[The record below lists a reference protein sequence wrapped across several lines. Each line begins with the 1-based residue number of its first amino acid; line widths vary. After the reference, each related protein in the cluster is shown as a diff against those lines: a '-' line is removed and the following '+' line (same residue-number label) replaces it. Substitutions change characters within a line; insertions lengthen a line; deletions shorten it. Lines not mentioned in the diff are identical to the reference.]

1 MVHGWY
7 MHGSCNESIIF
18 KITGFS
24 LVYFILSGNLEKRR
38 NEEARLLR
46 EQEKINKDSKYGSPP
61 KYSAQQVRIPVEDQP
76 IKDLTG
82 DNDHTI
88 AENNTNIVDS
98 P

>member
-1 MVHGWY
+1 M
-7 MHGSCNESIIF
+7 SE
-18 KITGFS
+18 
-24 LVYFILSGNLEKRR
+24 NLEKRR
-38 NEEARLLR
+38 NEEAKLLH
-46 EQEKINKDSKYGSPP
+46 EQEKMNKGSQYGSPS

-98 P
+98 PKKSNMPLEANQNL